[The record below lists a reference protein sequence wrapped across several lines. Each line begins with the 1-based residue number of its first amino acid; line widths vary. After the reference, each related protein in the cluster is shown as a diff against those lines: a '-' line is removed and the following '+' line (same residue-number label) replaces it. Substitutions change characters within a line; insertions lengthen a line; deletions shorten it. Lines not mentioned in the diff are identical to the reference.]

1 MASVGENASSPA
13 VNWCPRQDTLV
24 GALLSLKRRR
34 EGNGGGICDAVTG
47 RGGRGCCYQ
56 NFFFNLKRTL
66 WGKIAKNG
74 IRLTLTVN
82 VLFLFLL
89 CFVLDRDLG

>member
-56 NFFFNLKRTL
+56 NFFFLNLEKTKTKNEKNKNPKNL
-66 WGKIAKNG
+66 QAKSG
-74 IRLTLTVN
+74 SKSS
-82 VLFLFLL
+82 
-89 CFVLDRDLG
+89 